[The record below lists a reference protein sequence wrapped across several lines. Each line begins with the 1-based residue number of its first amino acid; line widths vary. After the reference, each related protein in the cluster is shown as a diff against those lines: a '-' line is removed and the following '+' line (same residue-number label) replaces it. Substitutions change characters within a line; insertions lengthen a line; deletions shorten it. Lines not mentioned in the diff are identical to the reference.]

1 MKPNAMDKR
10 PKPKPVERKSGKI
23 ANGILRKQSLLNNNN
38 IVKNL
43 NDKPKKGAA
52 AATPRR
58 RAAPPEAAV
67 PPLPQGC
74 TPLMYA
80 CQQADEKLVAEILK
94 KEVSRAA
101 DAFKPTARAT
111 HRLDNVTAPS
121 FMSLRFIEIIIFAGI
136 VNTKFED
143 TVGLGFII
151 VAL

>member
-1 MKPNAMDKR
+1 MMKSNAMDKK
-10 PKPKPVERKSGKI
+10 PKPKPIERKSGKI

-43 NDKPKKGAA
+43 NDKPKKG
-52 AATPRR
+52 TPVAKR
-58 RAAPPEAAV
+58 RAAPPESAV

-101 DAFKPTARAT
+101 DAPSPTARAPQGHSLFHSPFKRYFCCIMRPT
-111 HRLDNVTAPS
+111 NYKLHGETELVG
-121 FMSLRFIEIIIFAGI
+121 FMYFG
-136 VNTKFED
+136 
-143 TVGLGFII
+143 
-151 VAL
+151 